1 MARVT
6 VKKEQLVNYSVQ
18 IDDRD
23 ADEYYKLWVH
33 CRPSNPF
40 WFTKYAYFST
50 LWGAMRCARR
60 IEQFLKNNSEYDL
73 LKDTD
78 GTIYSKDIE

>member
-6 VKKEQLVNYSVQ
+6 VKRGTYVNYVVQ
-18 IDDRD
+18 IDGRD
-23 ADEYYKLWVH
+23 ADDYTELWNE
-33 CRPSNPF
+33 CKPWSPF
-40 WFTKYAYFST
+40 GVTGYAYFST